1 MTCML
6 CRKDILEKDKS
17 YYSRQAGMR
26 GNYHWKCFIEACR
39 RANRVG
45 AKEIESI
52 AVNSGLYDQYPSS
65 RDTVSG

>member
-6 CRKDILEKDKS
+6 CRKDIREGDKS

-26 GNYHWKCFIEACR
+26 GNYHWKCFIDACR

-52 AVNSGLYDQYPSS
+52 AVSTGVYDQYTVA
-65 RDTVSG
+65 RDSIND

>member
-6 CRKDILEKDKS
+6 CRKDIREGDKS

-26 GNYHWKCFIEACR
+26 GNYHWKCFIDACR

-52 AVNSGLYDQYPSS
+52 AVSTGVYDQYTAA
-65 RDTVSG
+65 RDSIND